1 MKKVLIV
8 THVSGFVPQFEM
20 NNVKTLQS
28 MGYEV
33 HYASNFSNPSYG
45 YDNER
50 LKGTGVVCHQ
60 IDFERSPFHPN
71 NVKAYKQ
78 LKQLM
83 TEMKFDLAHCHTPV
97 GGVLTRL
104 AAYRTKTKPVLYT
117 AHGFHFFKGAP
128 LKNWLFYYPVE
139 CLLSYLTDYLICIN
153 DEDYFRAKKWFHA
166 KHYVKIPGVG
176 IHADVIDQTKVNCA
190 DKRKSLQIPEDAF
203 VFLSVGE
210 INKNKNQEL
219 MLHAM
224 GILKRTQ
231 TNDNVYY
238 ALCGK
243 GPEEQRLH
251 RISCELGIQDC
262 IVFLGYRKDVYE
274 LYKSADA
281 FVFPSQREGMPVALM
296 EAMASELPVICSDI
310 RGNRDLI
317 DDGKGGFLIKSFN
330 KAQYCEAM
338 VQLIQNKPMR
348 KAMGNHNRKK
358 IEQFTCKRVMEI
370 MERVYREA
378 LDYKEE

>member
-1 MKKVLIV
+1 MKKVLLV

-20 NNVKTLQS
+20 NNVKILQR

-50 LKGTGVVCHQ
+50 LKGTGIVCHQ
-60 IDFERSPFHPN
+60 IDFERSPFHSN
-71 NVKAYKQ
+71 NRKAYKQ

-83 TEMKFDLAHCHTPV
+83 TEMKFDLVHCHTPV
-97 GGVLTRL
+97 GGALTRL

-128 LKNWLFYYPVE
+128 FKNWLLYYPVE
-139 CLLSYLTDYLICIN
+139 WMLSYLTDYLICIN
-153 DEDYFRAKKWFHA
+153 DEDYLRAQKRFHA

-176 IHADVIDQTKVNCA
+176 VHADLIDQIKVNRI
-190 DKRKSLQIPEDAF
+190 DKRKGLQIPEDAF

-224 GILKRTQ
+224 GILKQTQ
-231 TNDNVYY
+231 KSDNVYY
-238 ALCGK
+238 ILCGK
-243 GPEEQRLH
+243 GPEEQHLH
-251 RISCELGIQDC
+251 RIAHELGIQNR

-274 LYKSADA
+274 LYKTADA

-296 EAMASELPVICSDI
+296 EAMASAMPVICSDI

-317 DDGKGGFLIKSFN
+317 DDGKGGFLIKSFEE
-330 KAQYCEAM
+330 AQYCEAM
-338 VQLIQNKPMR
+338 EQLIQDKSMR
-348 KAMGNHNRKK
+348 NAMGNYNRKK
-358 IEQFTCKRVMEI
+358 VEQFTCERVMEI
-370 MERVYREA
+370 MECVYREA
-378 LDYKEE
+378 LDYKAE